1 MEIGHYV
8 IAVGVAIVSI
18 LVSIFIIRIFANL
31 LIICAFLA
39 AIIVPVVFLYSEN
52 AAGNPVS
59 LVESLLG
66 TAGIAF
72 LITLLTVPLWPVS
85 SIMNWTGKK
94 ERDRIASLESKVARG
109 QR

>member
-8 IAVGVAIVSI
+8 MAAGAAIASIV
-18 LVSIFIIRIFANL
+18 VSIFIIRMFANL
-31 LIICAFLA
+31 LIISAFLA

-52 AAGNPVS
+52 AAGNSVS
-59 LVESLLG
+59 LLESLLG

-94 ERDRIASLESKVARG
+94 ERDRIAALESKVERG